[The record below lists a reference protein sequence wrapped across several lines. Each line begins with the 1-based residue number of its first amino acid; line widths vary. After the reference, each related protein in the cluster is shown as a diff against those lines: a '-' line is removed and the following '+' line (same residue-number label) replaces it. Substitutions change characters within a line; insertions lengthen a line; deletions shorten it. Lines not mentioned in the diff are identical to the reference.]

1 MQPKSTQ
8 STDRSLAQF
17 ATESAAQFADADQV
31 SCAPVCAWIMDR
43 DDVDSPVDY
52 MPTSFGG
59 EVSR

>member
-1 MQPKSTQ
+1 MQPKQSQ
-8 STDRSLAQF
+8 STNRSLAQF
-17 ATESAAQFADADQV
+17 ATESTVQFADTDQV

-43 DDVDSPVDY
+43 DDVDTTIDY